1 MKSNILIKSTR
12 NDLDLIK
19 ETKEERKERIKYA
32 STMFTKVIPDKN
44 KIYSRK
50 QKHKN
55 QYDGGYDD

>member
-1 MKSNILIKSTR
+1 MKSNIIIKSKKS
-12 NDLDLIK
+12 DLDVMK
-19 ETKEERKERIKYA
+19 ETKEERRERIKYT
-32 STMFTKVIPDKN
+32 STMLTKIVPDKN